1 MDLLMA
7 TDLFAFYLLK
17 IFFREAKNW
26 QKNLKNAA
34 IALSIYQGVASDSG
48 VGHGLSS
55 STVVS
60 GVAVGYN

>member
-1 MDLLMA
+1 MA
-7 TDLFAFYLLK
+7 TDLFSFSLLK

-48 VGHGLSS
+48 VWHGLSS